1 MSIIERSF
9 TRFRQDPASVRR
21 STVAIMSTTVLVVI
35 AGAVVVRIFDREEY
49 PTFGGAL
56 WFTLQTVTTVG
67 YGDNTPERIVG
78 RAVAAVVMITAI
90 GLITVVTA
98 AITSVFIEAA
108 RSERSTSQ
116 QNEQKE
122 LMMRLIASVDDIGT
136 RLDQL
141 ETMNTALTTPADEAE
156 SDLDEPNR

>member
-9 TRFRQDPASVRR
+9 TRFRKDPASVRR
-21 STVAIMSTTVLVVI
+21 STVAIMSATVFVVI

-49 PTFGGAL
+49 PTFGEAL

-67 YGDNTPERIVG
+67 YGDNTPELMAG
-78 RAVAAVVMITAI
+78 RVVAAVVMITAI

-98 AITSVFIEAA
+98 AITSVFVEAT

-116 QNEQKE
+116 RIEQNE
-122 LMMRLIASVDDIGT
+122 LMERLIVSVNDIGT
-136 RLDQL
+136 RLDRL
-141 ETMNTALTTPADEAE
+141 ETMNTALTTPVDEAE
-156 SDLDEPNR
+156 SGHE

>member
-9 TRFRQDPASVRR
+9 NRFRKDPASVRR
-21 STVAIMSTTVLVVI
+21 STVAIMSATVIVVVV
-35 AGAVVVRIFDREEY
+35 GAVFVRIFDREEY

-67 YGDNTPERIVG
+67 YGDTTPERIVG

-108 RSERSTSQ
+108 RSERATSRR
-116 QNEQKE
+116 NEDTEILK
-122 LMMRLIASVDDIGT
+122 RLAVSLEEIGT

-141 ETMNTALTTPADEAE
+141 ETTHADTTAGPEEAE
-156 SDLDEPNR
+156 SGLG